1 MKRLKSDIWTQID
14 ELSDRT
20 SIGANGKDRD
30 LSISS
35 HDQSLGIFT
44 LSMKYSI
51 VTIIIHIIYQ

>member
-20 SIGANGKDRD
+20 SIGTNGRDRD
-30 LSISS
+30 LSLNS

-44 LSMKYSI
+44 LS
-51 VTIIIHIIYQ
+51 IIIYIIYK